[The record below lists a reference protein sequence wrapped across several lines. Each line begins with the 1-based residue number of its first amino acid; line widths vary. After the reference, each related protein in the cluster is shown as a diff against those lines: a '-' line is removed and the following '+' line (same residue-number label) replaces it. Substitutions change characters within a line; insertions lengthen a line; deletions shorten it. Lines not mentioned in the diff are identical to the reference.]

1 MTEKE
6 SVMAFMK
13 SLTNQADL
21 ETIMSLIFE
30 AVEISGDEINRF
42 GYFTLEAL
50 LEYANP
56 YLLSY
61 VQKLKKPMRK
71 KWRKNFAKQFS
82 LANSIRLDRKEQTTA
97 STIISSMTKYLN
109 RRGIHAMLRRNRKEN
124 RWNRFT
130 HMHTAATHRIIRMTD
145 GA

>member
-13 SLTNQADL
+13 LLTNQADL

-71 KWRKNFAKQFS
+71 KVEEEFRKAVFVGKFNP
-82 LANSIRLDRKEQTTA
+82 
-97 STIISSMTKYLN
+97 
-109 RRGIHAMLRRNRKEN
+109 LRPKG
-124 RWNRFT
+124 
-130 HMHTAATHRIIRMTD
+130 TD
-145 GA
+145 NGVNYYFFDD